1 MAICPTSYDVMW
13 FRCIILWFDK
23 VISWWRHQ
31 IETFPYRP
39 FVRGI
44 HRSPVNSPHKGQWHR
59 ALIFS
64 LNYTW
69 TYGWVNNRDA
79 GDLRRHCVH
88 YDATLMLPIF
98 SRVIV
103 LQGFRIALGQSC
115 DCSNASEVT
124 QEEACKLTTSWWRH
138 QMETFSAFPAFCA
151 GISPV
156 TGEFPTKRAVTRSF
170 EAFFDLRL
178 IRQLS
183 KQWRHRWFETP
194 SHWSWRRCNVN
205 QIITHDIVTTN
216 ATRQICTPAFWEYT
230 PMIIT
235 WVQYL

>member
-1 MAICPTSYDVMW
+1 MTPSNWNVSIQALCVGNSPVTGEFPSQRPVTQSFDIFFELHLNIRLSKQSRRRW
-13 FRCIILWFDK
+13 FETPLRSL
-23 VISWWRHQ
+23 WRHSNV
-31 IETFPYRP
+31 T
-39 FVRGI
+39 
-44 HRSPVNSPHKGQWHR
+44 
-59 ALIFS
+59 
-64 LNYTW
+64 
-69 TYGWVNNRDA
+69 
-79 GDLRRHCVH
+79 
-88 YDATLMLPIF
+88 
-98 SRVIV
+98 RVIV

-194 SHWSWRRCNVN
+194 SHWSWRRFNVN
-205 QIITHDIVTTN
+205 QIITDDIITTIVT
-216 ATRQICTPAFWEYT
+216 RKICTPAFWEYT
-230 PMIIT
+230 PMSRDYHLCTMSLI
-235 WVQYL
+235 WQYKMPSPANSLQPQLLFTIKSLI